1 MKWVLTV
8 MVFCVAVVGFST
20 VAAAGCG
27 CENGGPCVCALNSS
41 AAVMSQPSQFYYQY
55 QYRPRRIRNTV
66 VYSHPVQYG
75 YSIIQQTPVVHYPI
89 VSQTQSNYVVPSP
102 PSVANLAS
110 KTTGTNSQIM
120 KPTGRELYA
129 ANAPESV
136 SGSVW
141 VRGEK
146 LSNGLWRF
154 VEYGS

>member
-1 MKWVLTV
+1 MKWILSA
-8 MVFCVAVVGFST
+8 MVFCAAVIGFST

-27 CENGGPCVCALNSS
+27 CENGGPCVCALNSAS
-41 AAVMSQPSQFYYQY
+41 PIMSQPTQFYYQHH
-55 QYRPRRIRNTV
+55 YRPRRVRSTV
-66 VYSHPVQYG
+66 VYSYPVSHG
-75 YSIIQQTPVVHYPI
+75 YSLIPQTPAVWQ
-89 VSQTQSNYVVPSP
+89 STATQTQSGNVVPPP
-102 PSVANLAS
+102 PSVANPINKAAVAH
-110 KTTGTNSQIM
+110 SQIM
-120 KPTGRELYA
+120 KPTGRELHA